1 MILWNAT
8 LRPNR
13 GCHCVRTFAT
23 YVITCSSH
31 GFTNSESTNPELSIC
46 YCFCHDIFCFD
57 KKKSYIFWHFLIYF
71 GSEIKIHL
79 DQIKTNNSIENKS
92 GFIDSG
98 LVKTCDEHIISWEN
112 GYLFISSSARILIIF
127 YTFLISLSDEL

>member
-1 MILWNAT
+1 MVSRILKVQILNC
-8 LRPNR
+8 P
-13 GCHCVRTFAT
+13 F
-23 YVITCSSH
+23 VIVFVT
-31 GFTNSESTNPELSIC
+31 
-46 YCFCHDIFCFD
+46 IFFVLI
-57 KKKSYIFWHFLIYF
+57 KSYIFWHFLIYF
-71 GSEIKIHL
+71 DSEIKIYL